1 MSPQYAQHRQS
12 WWVQVGGPVST
23 AAVLLAGCV
32 DAPPAAFEVEP
43 ESRAIVN
50 DAAEPTPVDSPAV
63 DSPVTADVPPAE
75 DEWQS
80 AGDDSL
86 RPTPADPTPLPGTV
100 PPPRVTAEHTPL
112 PSPSSLLPPN
122 LGGGPE
128 PTLAEPTP
136 ATEQLSPPP
145 IVSDHG
151 LTTQPPKPPVPI
163 GEREYT
169 TPIPRQIIVLSPKK
183 MDAPGTATP
192 VPPTVP
198 VVVLPPSSGADIAP
212 RSTPQ
217 IPIPAPLPL
226 QSAPQEL
233 ASLGP
238 SRPLVPGMKPE
249 AAPEPS
255 PSVTPDAG
263 SVPAKP
269 ISLSSV
275 TEPLP
280 PGFVSLFNGQDL
292 TGWDVYDG
300 KTVSWQ
306 VTDGEIR
313 CVAPGGGW
321 LQTIEPYSDFE
332 LRFDYRLSPGGNSGV
347 SLRFPGQGN
356 PSLQGL
362 EIQLLDDQ
370 AEKFQGIQPTQQT
383 GSLYFIAAPS
393 RTDAAK
399 PAGEW
404 NQCTVT
410 CQGPR
415 ITVALNGETV
425 NSIDLGTTGDK
436 AADGVHTLAAL
447 RTPTGMI
454 ALQSHATRVDYRN
467 VIIKDLTQPMPSGV
481 RWLDI
486 SEGTGDV
493 VPSGAKV
500 TVHYIGHVATGKRFG
515 NSYEKGSPSTVS
527 LNEVIPGWREGIPGM
542 KAGGKRRLVVPAQL
556 AYGSK
561 GFRDIIP
568 PHATL
573 VYEIEL
579 LSVEASDASTLAPS
593 PLPTQAAQPVLKP
606 ISLPTPLPLN
616 EPSLRP
622 SIEPDADAA
631 RAPLEVP
638 TTP

>member
-1 MSPQYAQHRQS
+1 M
-12 WWVQVGGPVST
+12 
-23 AAVLLAGCV
+23 AGCV
-32 DAPPAAFEVEP
+32 DAPPAAFEANP
-43 ESRAIVN
+43 ESSAIVN
-50 DAAEPTPVDSPAV
+50 DAAEPTPVDSLAVVSPAPAT
-63 DSPVTADVPPAE
+63 SNAPPAE
-75 DEWQS
+75 DEWQA
-80 AGDDSL
+80 AGEDALSQSS
-86 RPTPADPTPLPGTV
+86 PEPTPLPGIV
-100 PPPRVTAEHTPL
+100 SPLQVTAQHTPPL
-112 PSPSSLLPPN
+112 SPGSLLPPN

-128 PTLAEPTP
+128 PTLAEPTL
-136 ATEQLSPPP
+136 ATEQHFPVP
-145 IVSDHG
+145 IAPDHG
-151 LTTQPPKPPVPI
+151 LAAQPPKPPVPI
-163 GEREYT
+163 GEREHS

-192 VPPTVP
+192 APPTVP
-198 VVVLPPSSGADIAP
+198 AVILPPSSGADIAP
-212 RSTPQ
+212 RSNPQ

-233 ASLGP
+233 ASLAP
-238 SRPLVPGMKPE
+238 SRPLASGMKPE
-249 AAPEPS
+249 AAPEPA
-255 PSVTPDAG
+255 PSATPDAG
-263 SVPAKP
+263 SVSANP
-269 ISLSSV
+269 ISLSKV

-280 PGFVSLFNGQDL
+280 AGFVSLFNGLDL

-300 KTVSWQ
+300 KSVSWQ
-306 VTDGEIR
+306 VADGEIR

-393 RTDAAK
+393 RTDASK

-410 CQGPR
+410 CLGPR

-467 VIIKDLTQPMPSGV
+467 VMLKDLTQPMPSGV

-493 VPSGAKV
+493 VPPGAKV

-542 KAGGKRRLVVPAQL
+542 KAGGKRRLVVPAPL

-568 PHATL
+568 PNATL

-579 LSVEASDASTLAPS
+579 LSVEASNTPTLAPA
-593 PLPTQAAQPVLKP
+593 PLPVQATQPVLKP
-606 ISLPTPLPLN
+606 ISLPTPLPLS
-616 EPSLRP
+616 ESSLRP
-622 SIEPDADAA
+622 SIEPESDAA
-631 RAPLEVP
+631 RSPLEVP